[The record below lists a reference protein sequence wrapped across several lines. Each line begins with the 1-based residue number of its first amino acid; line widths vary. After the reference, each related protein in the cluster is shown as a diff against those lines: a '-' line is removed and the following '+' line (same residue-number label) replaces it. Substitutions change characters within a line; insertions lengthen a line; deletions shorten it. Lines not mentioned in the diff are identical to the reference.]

1 MPATGKITR
10 IKASALALACGCL
23 LAQAAYAGGTH
34 DGSAYHGQ
42 PTRSHAGSAA
52 GSIIGIGTPGGTY
65 NFGVSAWRTDR
76 SGKNTTPLAP
86 KAKIIDVKA
95 QLETS
100 PCTYEAGVC
109 IIRP

>member
-1 MPATGKITR
+1 M
-10 IKASALALACGCL
+10 
-23 LAQAAYAGGTH
+23 AQAAYAGGTH

-42 PTRSHAGSAA
+42 PRRSRAGSAA
-52 GSIIGIGTPGGTY
+52 GSIIGIGTHGGTY
-65 NFGVSAWRTDR
+65 TFGVSAWRADR
-76 SGKNTTPLAP
+76 SGRNTIPLAP

-95 QLETS
+95 QLEAS

>member
-10 IKASALALACGCL
+10 IKAAALALACGCL
-23 LAQAAYAGGTH
+23 LAQAAYAGGTN

-42 PTRSHAGSAA
+42 QRRSHTGSAA

-65 NFGVSAWRTDR
+65 TFGVSAWRTDR
-76 SGKNTTPLAP
+76 NGQNSAPLAP